1 MRGAPRQASGDSALR
16 LCPGD
21 STLRPRYADA
31 SAGTGPPRPPAHAPP
46 AACFPQGAGEN
57 ARRPGRR
64 TRKTTGHT
72 YRSLS
77 SLLKFYPWK
86 TEHLTVGKAHFRGVQ
101 RSGEVDAA
109 TAQAADG
116 TPRPGCPCPWTSA
129 ARPRPAAP
137 ARALLAPWAHLRLA
151 PLTSAAPVP
160 PRGAPVHCGAEQQPW
175 PLTLH
180 GWRLTRDTNDGSR
193 YRQRRMAR
201 GERAASRPLKT
212 PAPGGEKLKGPQ
224 KTKQN
229 KQKTPNQTNRQKH
242 TQTQKLL
249 SRPHPN
255 RGFPRRRPR
264 CHDPGPGS
272 AGGGRRHRR
281 SVSGQTA
288 ARHWPREAAGTRP
301 RFCPHLPG

>member
-1 MRGAPRQASGDSALR
+1 MRGARRQASGDSALR

-31 SAGTGPPRPPAHAPP
+31 SAGTGAPRPQLTRHQQLV
-46 AACFPQGAGEN
+46 F
-57 ARRPGRR
+57 RRAPGRTR
-64 TRKTTGHT
+64 EDREGGRRKTTGHT

-129 ARPRPAAP
+129 AHPRPRPAAP
-137 ARALLAPWAHLRLA
+137 ARAFLAPWAHLRLA
-151 PLTSAAPVP
+151 PLTSAAPAP

-193 YRQRRMAR
+193 HRQRRMGQGESTPQNTCAR
-201 GERAASRPLKT
+201 
-212 PAPGGEKLKGPQ
+212 
-224 KTKQN
+224 
-229 KQKTPNQTNRQKH
+229 
-242 TQTQKLL
+242 
-249 SRPHPN
+249 
-255 RGFPRRRPR
+255 RGK
-264 CHDPGPGS
+264 
-272 AGGGRRHRR
+272 A
-281 SVSGQTA
+281 
-288 ARHWPREAAGTRP
+288 
-301 RFCPHLPG
+301 